1 VRRISSLA
9 WRSLGARKMRSLLT
23 SAGIALGVAVLF
35 ASLSA
40 GATMD
45 AAVDKAAAD
54 EMGHADL
61 RVGALEESGL
71 SRETVAII
79 DGLAGASIAAPALE
93 RKTYLSV
100 SPNQTATAKLP
111 PPVTVLGIDPVLE
124 PQLHDMPLVSGRLLG
139 AGDMQSALVTQT
151 LANQEGYALGDSI
164 TLNGTV
170 AAGPQPF
177 KIIGIL
183 SGDGS
188 VADAGGRLVLMP
200 LASAQALF
208 GTTGVT
214 RVDLSAA
221 PGVSVDELMGQ
232 LDVSITTQPFLLSR
246 TSDLAASLR
255 TEMADFRSA
264 LLLVAAVVLF
274 AGAFLIFNTLSMTVA
289 ERTRDVGLLRAAGT
303 TRSQVMGL
311 VLLQAFALGV
321 AGSVAGILAGIGLA
335 ALTLSWVG
343 SSGPIALTAPAISG
357 GSVAMALVIGI
368 VLTLAA
374 SLEPAWRAG
383 RIPPVEALR
392 RGPKGAAAGAARLR
406 WLVVV
411 FGVLALAALAVWP
424 TGAGGA
430 VSGVGSVATGSGSGA
445 WGPLAIYGLL
455 LLAVLLVPRLLGP
468 LLRVGGLP
476 FRIFRNEERLA
487 RSSLARD
494 RSRTTLT
501 VGALVV
507 GLAMVVALGT
517 AAQDVRKIGA
527 TWLTETIPGSELLS
541 SIRPISTTDP
551 IQGQLAE
558 TPGVKSVSPI
568 GLFGVPYVSSTQ
580 NGGRIEKSVLRQE
593 AAAVVG
599 HDYLADGRL
608 NFVSGDRTAALGALD
623 SGGAVIV
630 PESLADSAGIQVG
643 DTMQFATGP
652 TLTQLNVVGIVAH
665 SIPTGAQEAI
675 LIGWPDALASFGV
688 TGADFYAIC
697 YDPGQEATARPVLD
711 ATATSYALEPNQL
724 DKVTGTV
731 GDALDRIFRLLDAL
745 ALIAVLVAGLGMVNT
760 FSMSVME
767 RVREIGVLRAT
778 GMTSRQVWGMVV
790 IEAGVLGLVGAVVGA
805 AVGLVVGALL
815 VAWSSAGFG
824 LVFDPPWVSI
834 GLAVLFGFLIS
845 VAASIYPAGLA
856 SRISIVRAL
865 QHE

>member
-1 VRRISSLA
+1 
-9 WRSLGARKMRSLLT
+9 M
-23 SAGIALGVAVLF
+23 
-35 ASLSA
+35 
-40 GATMD
+40 
-45 AAVDKAAAD
+45 
-54 EMGHADL
+54 
-61 RVGALEESGL
+61 
-71 SRETVAII
+71 
-79 DGLAGASIAAPALE
+79 
-93 RKTYLSV
+93 
-100 SPNQTATAKLP
+100 
-111 PPVTVLGIDPVLE
+111 
-124 PQLHDMPLVSGRLLG
+124 
-139 AGDMQSALVTQT
+139 
-151 LANQEGYALGDSI
+151 
-164 TLNGTV
+164 
-170 AAGPQPF
+170 
-177 KIIGIL
+177 
-183 SGDGS
+183 
-188 VADAGGRLVLMP
+188 
-200 LASAQALF
+200 
-208 GTTGVT
+208 
-214 RVDLSAA
+214 
-221 PGVSVDELMGQ
+221 
-232 LDVSITTQPFLLSR
+232 
-246 TSDLAASLR
+246 
-255 TEMADFRSA
+255 
-264 LLLVAAVVLF
+264 
-274 AGAFLIFNTLSMTVA
+274 
-289 ERTRDVGLLRAAGT
+289 
-303 TRSQVMGL
+303 
-311 VLLQAFALGV
+311 
-321 AGSVAGILAGIGLA
+321 
-335 ALTLSWVG
+335 LSWVG
-343 SSGPIALTAPAISG
+343 SSGPVTLTAPAISG
-357 GSVAMALVIGI
+357 GLAAMALVIGV

-430 VSGVGSVATGSGSGA
+430 VSGVSSVDTGSGSGA

-476 FRIFRNEERLA
+476 FRVFRNEERLA

-494 RSRTTLT
+494 RSRTALT

-507 GLAMVVALGT
+507 GLAMVVALAT

-527 TWLTETIPGSELLS
+527 TWLTETIPGSELLT

-551 IQGQLAE
+551 IRGQLAE

-608 NFVSGDRTAALGALD
+608 DFVSGDRTAALGALD

-630 PESLADSAGIQVG
+630 PMSLADSAGIHVG

-652 TLTQLNVVGIVAH
+652 TLTQLKVVGIVAH

-688 TGADFYAIC
+688 TGADFYAIR

-745 ALIAVLVAGLGMVNT
+745 SLIAVLVAGLGMVNT

-834 GLAVLFGFLIS
+834 GLAVLFGFIIS
-845 VAASIYPAGLA
+845 VTASIYPAGLA

>member
-1 VRRISSLA
+1 
-9 WRSLGARKMRSLLT
+9 MRSFLT
-23 SAGIALGVAVLF
+23 TAGIALGVAVLF

-45 AAVDKAAAD
+45 AAVDRAAAD

-61 RVGALEESGL
+61 RVGALEETGL
-71 SRETVAII
+71 SQQTVDLIKGA
-79 DGLAGASIAAPALE
+79 AGVSIAAPALE
-93 RKTYLSV
+93 RRTYLSA
-100 SPNQTATAKLP
+100 SPNLTPSSKLP

-124 PQLHDMPLVSGRLLG
+124 PQLHDMPLASGRLL
-139 AGDMQSALVTQT
+139 AASDTRSALVTQT
-151 LANQEGYALGDSI
+151 LADQEGYKLGDSV
-164 TLNGTV
+164 TLNGSV
-170 AAGPQPF
+170 ASGPTAYQ
-177 KIIGIL
+177 IVGIVI
-183 SGDGS
+183 GDGPLPE
-188 VADAGGRLVLMP
+188 AGGRLVFIP
-200 LASAQALF
+200 LTSAQTLF

-214 RVDLSAA
+214 RVDL
-221 PGVSVDELMGQ
+221 GVASGISVDELIGQ
-232 LDVSITTQPFLLSR
+232 LDVTITTEPYLLSR
-246 TSDLAASLR
+246 TADLASSLR

-274 AGAFLIFNTLSMTVA
+274 AGAFLIFNTMSMTVT
-289 ERTRDVGLLRAAGT
+289 ERSRDVGLLRAAGT

-321 AGSVAGILAGIGLA
+321 AGSAAGIAAGIGLA

-343 SSGPIALTAPAISG
+343 SSGPIVLSAPSMSA
-357 GSVAMALVIGI
+357 GSVAMALVIGV

-411 FGVLALAALAVWP
+411 FGVLALTALAVWP
-424 TGAGGA
+424 SGTGATS
-430 VSGVGSVATGSGSGA
+430 SGLGSVAGGNGSGA

-455 LLAVLLVPRLLGP
+455 LLAVLLVPQLLGP
-468 LLRVGGLP
+468 LVRLGGLP

-487 RSSLARD
+487 RSSLSRD
-494 RSRTTLT
+494 RSRTALT
-501 VGALVV
+501 IGALVV

-527 TWLTETIPGSELLS
+527 SWLAETIPGSELLT
-541 SIRPISTTDP
+541 SIRPMSTTDP
-551 IQGQLAE
+551 IRAQLAE

-568 GLFGVPYVSSTQ
+568 GIFGVPYVDTTQ
-580 NGGRIEKSVLRQE
+580 NAGRTEKSVVRQE
-593 AAAVVG
+593 AAAIQG
-599 HDYLADGRL
+599 SDFLADGRL
-608 NFVSGDRTAALGALD
+608 NFVAGDRAAALGAID
-623 SGGAVIV
+623 AGGSVIV
-630 PESLADSAGIQVG
+630 PKSLADAAGIHLA
-643 DTMQFATGP
+643 DSIEFATGP
-652 TLTQLNVVGIVAH
+652 TLIQLKVVGIVTH

-675 LIGWPDALASFGV
+675 LVGWSDALADFGV
-688 TGADFYAIC
+688 TGADFYAVR
-697 YDPGQEATARPVLD
+697 YVSGQESTARAAVD
-711 ATATSYALEPNQL
+711 AAATLYALEPNQL
-724 DKVTGTV
+724 DRVSGTV

-745 ALIAVLVAGLGMVNT
+745 SLIAVLVAGLGMVNT
-760 FSMSVME
+760 FSMSVLE

-790 IEAGVLGLVGAVVGA
+790 IEAGMLGLVGSIVGA
-805 AVGLVVGALL
+805 AVGLLVGVLL
-815 VAWSSAGFG
+815 VAWSSAGYG
-824 LVFDPPWVSI
+824 LVFDPPWLSI

-845 VAASIYPAGLA
+845 LTASIYPAGLA
-856 SRISIVRAL
+856 SRVSIVRAL

>member
-9 WRSLGARKMRSLLT
+9 WRSLGARKMRSFLT

-71 SRETVAII
+71 SRATVATI

-93 RKTYLSV
+93 RKTYLAV

-124 PQLHDMPLVSGRLLG
+124 PQLHDMPLVSGRPLG

-151 LANQEGYALGDSI
+151 LANQDGYALGDSI

-177 KIIGIL
+177 KIVGIL

-188 VADAGGRLVLMP
+188 VPDAGGRLVLMP

-214 RVDLSAA
+214 RVDLGAA

-246 TSDLAASLR
+246 ISDLAASLR

-343 SSGPIALTAPAISG
+343 SSGPLALTAPAISG

-392 RGPKGAAAGAARLR
+392 RGPQGAAAGAARLR

-424 TGAGGA
+424 TGAGGV
-430 VSGVGSVATGSGSGA
+430 VSGVGTVATGSGA

-455 LLAVLLVPRLLGP
+455 LLAVLVVPRLLGP

-494 RSRTTLT
+494 RSRTALT

-517 AAQDVRKIGA
+517 AAQDIRKIGA
-527 TWLTETIPGSELLS
+527 TWLTETIPGSELLT

-558 TPGVKSVSPI
+558 TAGVKSVSPI

-608 NFVSGDRTAALGALD
+608 SFVSGDRIAALGALD

-630 PESLADSAGIQVG
+630 PESLADSAGIHVG

-652 TLTQLNVVGIVAH
+652 TLTQLKVVGIVAH
-665 SIPTGAQEAI
+665 SIPTEAQEAI
-675 LIGWPDALASFGV
+675 LIGWPDALANFGV
-688 TGADFYAIC
+688 AGADFYAIR

-745 ALIAVLVAGLGMVNT
+745 SLIAVLVAGLGMVNT

-834 GLAVLFGFLIS
+834 GLAVLFGFIIS
-845 VAASIYPAGLA
+845 VTASIYPAGLA